1 MNKSDRFFQMLNKC
15 PRITYLWDKET
26 QELDVERF
34 ERDVKGM
41 SSGEIHL
48 AKFFAGVWFN
58 NNRYGFDLIAAMQV
72 LDTNN
77 QRIISAWI
85 EHPFFP

>member
-1 MNKSDRFFQMLNKC
+1 MNKYDLFFQMLKKC
-15 PRITYLWDKET
+15 PRIAYLWDRET
-26 QELDVERF
+26 RELDVERF
-34 ERDVKGM
+34 EKDVKGM

-48 AKFFAGVWFN
+48 AKFFAGVWLN

-77 QRIISAWI
+77 RRIISDWI
-85 EHPFFP
+85 EHPVFP